1 MINTYVGQHKPV
13 LVQCAIYAAS
23 SRVEVKICSCYYI
36 FSPQVGLYNGVN
48 IYAVTLS
55 ALNWVINRQL
65 TLSIVADVKMKPYDG
80 ALVETMLPVDD
91 LVYFAECS
99 VVQHYHSYLV
109 IHLHTHP

>member
-1 MINTYVGQHKPV
+1 M
-13 LVQCAIYAAS
+13 
-23 SRVEVKICSCYYI
+23 
-36 FSPQVGLYNGVN
+36 N

-55 ALNWVINRQL
+55 ALSWVTNRQL
-65 TLSIVADVKMKPYDG
+65 TVSVVANVKMKPYDG

-109 IHLHTHP
+109 IHLHIPKCFTDMFTLDLIC

>member
-1 MINTYVGQHKPV
+1 MNNTYVGQHKPV
-13 LVQCAIYAAS
+13 LVQCAIYATS

-80 ALVETMLPVDD
+80 L
-91 LVYFAECS
+91 
-99 VVQHYHSYLV
+99 
-109 IHLHTHP
+109 